1 MKYVLLAM
9 GIMSF
14 ILIGGAGTIS
24 IILTKILGGGIEESF
39 IYPIYGGLIV
49 LSGMVAVVCEILL
62 VEIRDLKKEIEKLKE
77 EKSKN
82 EVGNPTPFLLFS
94 CIIAIS

>member
-49 LSGMVAVVCEILL
+49 LSGMVAVVIM
-62 VEIRDLKKEIEKLKE
+62 K
-77 EKSKN
+77 
-82 EVGNPTPFLLFS
+82 PPFVYRETDYMVFNS
-94 CIIAIS
+94 

>member
-77 EKSKN
+77 VDFIKYVKEK
-82 EVGNPTPFLLFS
+82 ES